1 LHLVKEMGKNYFQN
15 LGYKPVNQ
23 YLSPRKK
30 VEIKQHEISEPDLVR
45 KVKDWVNKVVEL

>member
-1 LHLVKEMGKNYFQN
+1 MT
-15 LGYKPVNQ
+15 VNK

-30 VEIKQHEISEPDLVR
+30 VEIEQHEIVEPDLVR